1 MITVYSPIIVR
12 LQIKLFSL
20 FIPPFWKSSFWLVNS
35 SRINGLSCIHLVPD
49 EASSMSHRDLWGIN
63 SCITACDKDWF
74 AAFHTLGVIIFCSCP
89 MRDTRWCPSSL
100 AKLVRTTPI
109 SLWFMV
115 EISILAIVYKPTY
128 NWGASPCTDTGR
140 TTSLIRPLVGRRF
153 KSMSVWQFFHGL
165 PLKLWLGSF
174 HSCKPRA
181 SPSCFRNQNKMTQHL
196 WTPK

>member
-1 MITVYSPIIVR
+1 MEPKYSWYDMITVYSPIIVR

-63 SCITACDKDWF
+63 SYITACDKDWF

-128 NWGASPCTDTGR
+128 NWGGITFDPAFGRQTFQVHVRVTVFSWTASQTLAWIIPFMQAK
-140 TTSLIRPLVGRRF
+140 SKPLVF
-153 KSMSVWQFFHGL
+153 
-165 PLKLWLGSF
+165 
-174 HSCKPRA
+174 
-181 SPSCFRNQNKMTQHL
+181 
-196 WTPK
+196 